1 MTEKREV
8 EASRDPVTAKL
19 LELLYLSRKRKGW
32 TVRDLAAAA
41 EVSPSYISLIEN
53 GHKVP
58 DAGTMERIGRALEI
72 EPGLLHA
79 WVTVQSRGTDVA
91 SSVDAA
97 HRLMASLELYPDAMV
112 EASASPP
119 RSRPRAMSAGLRP
132 QEPGTRYDYDARSSS
147 VAATE
152 LPVPARY
159 VLGVVLA
166 EEGSEPTEEEVRDRD
181 RRVWIDRR
189 ALPERDVLRGAF
201 AWRLS
206 REGLARVTGLYRRG
220 DLVVIARDVWDP
232 DAIHPRQVYA
242 VRYEG
247 RVVLSRI
254 AWTDGR
260 LVLLGPDDQMAAISV
275 VEAKSEAALRKLV
288 VGRVIAAVQR
298 FR

>member
-8 EASRDPVTAKL
+8 EPSRDPVTAKL

-32 TVRDLAAAA
+32 TVRDLAREAD
-41 EVSPSYISLIEN
+41 VSPSYVSLIEN

-72 EPGLLHA
+72 EPGLLNA

-97 HRLMASLELYPDAMV
+97 HRLMASLELYPEARMEMATSPSLSRRYSRDLLGDAMTT
-112 EASASPP
+112 APFSP
-119 RSRPRAMSAGLRP
+119 
-132 QEPGTRYDYDARSSS
+132 

-152 LPVPARY
+152 LPLPARY

-166 EEGSEPTEEEVRDRD
+166 EEGSEPTEEEMRDTD
-181 RRVWIDRR
+181 RRVWMDRR

-206 REGLARVTGLYRRG
+206 RDGIARVPGLYRRG
-220 DLVVIARDVWDP
+220 DLVVIARELWSP

-242 VRYEG
+242 VRHEG

-254 AWTDGR
+254 AWADGR
-260 LVLLGPDDQMAAISV
+260 LVLVGPENQPGATSV
-275 VEAKSEAALRKLV
+275 VEAKSEAALKKLV

>member
-8 EASRDPVTAKL
+8 EPGRDPVTAKL

-32 TVRDLAAAA
+32 TVRDLAAEAG
-41 EVSPSYISLIEN
+41 VSPSYVSLIEN

-97 HRLMASLELYPDAMV
+97 HRLMASLELYPDATGSV
-112 EASASPP
+112 PGVVASRMPP
-119 RSRPRAMSAGLRP
+119 RGMYDRMDAAMMVSP
-132 QEPGTRYDYDARSSS
+132 

-159 VLGVVLA
+159 VLGVVMA
-166 EEGSEPTEEEVRDRD
+166 EEGREPTEDEVRDTD

-220 DLVVIARDVWDP
+220 DLVVIARDVWEP

-242 VRYEG
+242 VRFEG

-254 AWTDGR
+254 AWT
-260 LVLLGPDDQMAAISV
+260 
-275 VEAKSEAALRKLV
+275 
-288 VGRVIAAVQR
+288 
-298 FR
+298 

>member
-8 EASRDPVTAKL
+8 EPSRDPVTAKL

-32 TVRDLAAAA
+32 SVRDLAAEAG
-41 EVSPSYISLIEN
+41 VSPSYISLIEN

-72 EPGLLHA
+72 EPGLLKA
-79 WVTVQSRGTDVA
+79 WVTVQSRGTDVG

-97 HRLMASLELYPDAMV
+97 HRLMASLELYPDAMTTMSLREPPTAV
-112 EASASPP
+112 YSQASP
-119 RSRPRAMSAGLRP
+119 SAA
-132 QEPGTRYDYDARSSS
+132 T
-147 VAATE
+147 TE

-166 EEGSEPTEEEVRDRD
+166 EEGSEPTEAEMRDTD

-189 ALPERDVLRGAF
+189 ALPERDMLRGAF
-201 AWRLS
+201 AWRVS
-206 REGLARVTGLYRRG
+206 REGIARVPRLYRRG
-220 DLVVIARDVWDP
+220 DLVVIAREMWSP

-254 AWTDGR
+254 AWADGR
-260 LVLLGPDDQMAAISV
+260 LVLFGPDSQPAGTAV
-275 VEAKSEAALRKLV
+275 VEAKSETALRKLV

>member
-1 MTEKREV
+1 VTEKRDV
-8 EASRDPVTAKL
+8 EPSRDPVTAKL

-32 TVRDLAAAA
+32 TVRDLAAEAG
-41 EVSPSYISLIEN
+41 VSPSYISLIEN

-58 DAGTMERIGRALEI
+58 DPATMERIGRALEI
-72 EPGLLHA
+72 EPGLLNA
-79 WVTVQSRGTDVA
+79 WVTVQSRSTDVA
-91 SSVDAA
+91 ASVDAA
-97 HRLMASLELYPDAMV
+97 HRLMASLQLYPGV
-112 EASASPP
+112 GEAIMPP
-119 RSRPRAMSAGLRP
+119 RSRRQSELPAHAIMASMAAP
-132 QEPGTRYDYDARSSS
+132 P

-166 EEGSEPTEEEVRDRD
+166 EEGSEPTEEEMRDTD
-181 RRVWIDRR
+181 RRVWMDRR
-189 ALPERDVLRGAF
+189 ALPERDALRGAF

-206 REGLARVTGLYRRG
+206 REGIARVPGVYRRG
-220 DLVVIARDVWDP
+220 DLVVIARELWSP

-242 VRYEG
+242 VRHDG

-254 AWTDGR
+254 AWADGR
-260 LVLLGPDDQMAAISV
+260 LVLLGPADQPALTSV
-275 VEAKSEAALRKLV
+275 LEARGEAGLRKLV